1 MSAGRKPLTQWE
13 RQQREQ
19 FKKKLQEYSIEALET
34 VYRLSKT
41 SSLDSRVRLQAATWI
56 AEKAF
61 GRGYVAFDTTE
72 EKLNDGN
79 TTIRL
84 IVQDNKYVP
93 SLEEQE
99 QEILDAEN
107 DFLNNTKDE
116 QDWDVNEEDEGW
128 GEEIYDP

>member
-1 MSAGRKPLTQWE
+1 M
-13 RQQREQ
+13 
-19 FKKKLQEYSIEALET
+19 
-34 VYRLSKT
+34 
-41 SSLDSRVRLQAATWI
+41 
-56 AEKAF
+56 
-61 GRGYVAFDTTE
+61 
-72 EKLNDGN
+72 
-79 TTIRL
+79 
-84 IVQDNKYVP
+84 QDNKYVP